1 MVRTFSHSSSFSV
14 LEPTNE
20 DVDCSSFSGV
30 RVFKVL
36 NQKNS
41 EIEEKDALQFIRTT
55 LMQVENSKEGLIR
68 IYLELSRESSDP
80 WFFLPVIDR
89 PLISLW
95 FLSVHGISPSSD
107 ALPMVVHAN

>member
-1 MVRTFSHSSSFSV
+1 MMMWTV
-14 LEPTNE
+14 LL
-20 DVDCSSFSGV
+20 FSGV
-30 RVFKVL
+30 RVLKVL

-41 EIEEKDALQFIRTT
+41 EIEEKDALEFIRTALT
-55 LMQVENSKEGLIR
+55 QEENSKGLIR
-68 IYLELSRESSDP
+68 IYLELSCESSDP
-80 WFFLPVIDR
+80 LFFLFFLSVIDR